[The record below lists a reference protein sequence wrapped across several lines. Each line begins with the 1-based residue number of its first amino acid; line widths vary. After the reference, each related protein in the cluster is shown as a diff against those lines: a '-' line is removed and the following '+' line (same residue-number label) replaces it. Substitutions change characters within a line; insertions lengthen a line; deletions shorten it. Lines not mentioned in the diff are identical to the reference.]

1 MISRLLPPLA
11 NHSRAPSHGNVAP
24 AEKCAFSRLRCEAN
38 LPKAVNGASRPFPFV
53 LAKVPLVNL
62 EWALSLGGGDR
73 CACLHCN
80 VGRPRRRRS
89 SGKAR
94 GTGGQEL
101 CGAFGRRYAR
111 VLGQVVCDREPG
123 RLVDGTQKV
132 LAGFPHR
139 EKGLGRPNHLSSHTS
154 SKRQPL

>member
-11 NHSRAPSHGNVAP
+11 NYSRAHPTAMSRPPKSALSRP
-24 AEKCAFSRLRCEAN
+24 TAFRLRCEAN

-101 CGAFGRRYAR
+101 CGAFGRGYAR
-111 VLGQVVCDREPG
+111 VLGQVVCDREPA
-123 RLVDGTQKV
+123 RFVDGTQKV
-132 LAGFPHR
+132 LAGFLHR
-139 EKGLGRPNHLSSHTS
+139 GKG
-154 SKRQPL
+154 

>member
-73 CACLHCN
+73 CACLYCN

-89 SGKAR
+89 SGKSR
-94 GTGGQEL
+94 RTGGQEL
-101 CGAFGRRYAR
+101 CGAFWPGIRAGYWGRRE
-111 VLGQVVCDREPG
+111 LG

-132 LAGFPHR
+132 LAGF
-139 EKGLGRPNHLSSHTS
+139 L
-154 SKRQPL
+154 